1 MYDVMKT
8 VLSLEKSDLLI
19 KSVSKTIKNKAKKQ
33 RGRFLSMLLG
43 H

>member
-8 VLSLEKSDLLI
+8 VLSLEKSGLLI

-33 RGRFLSMLLG
+33 KGRFLIMLLG

>member
-8 VLSLEKSDLLI
+8 VLSLEKSGLLI

-33 RGRFLSMLLG
+33 KGRFLSMFLG